1 MKTKVNTK
9 TKVST
14 KPKSKALK
22 QGAVSRSANEKKI
35 AKLLLE
41 AMDILDKGSMF
52 GIDWKEAGKYYT
64 KAYTAMEKMGY
75 CG

>member
-9 TKVST
+9 TNVST

-22 QGAVSRSANEKKI
+22 QGAVSRSTNEKKI

-41 AMDILDKGSMF
+41 AMEILDKGSMF
-52 GIDWKEAGKYYT
+52 GIDWEETGKYYT
-64 KAYTAMEKMGY
+64 KAYNAMEKLGY